1 MKKFEIPGNIAVSE
15 SGFAFSPSSGET
27 FNFNELGAAIYKKLK
42 DDTDLDLLINE
53 LTDEFDADRAIIEK
67 DLYDFISELKKFGL
81 LKEL

>member
-15 SGFAFSPSSGET
+15 SGFAFSPSTGET
-27 FNFNELGAAIYKKLK
+27 FNFNELGASIYKKLK
-42 DDTDLDLLINE
+42 DNVDPDLLINE
-53 LTDEFDADRAIIEK
+53 LSNEFDAERPVIEK